1 MASGRVFPCPSKTV
15 GWDKNVKLLSFVHFM
30 YNALFRIISNIAV
43 VVRRFVVDG
52 KPSDT
57 DLYLFSSRLQD
68 FVKGTA
74 GNILTS
80 VPQRSSWKMTSST
93 KKSIVE
99 RLFLNHRL
107 DKRYMTLL

>member
-1 MASGRVFPCPSKTV
+1 
-15 GWDKNVKLLSFVHFM
+15 M

-43 VVRRFVVDG
+43 VARRFVVDG

-80 VPQRSSWKMTSST
+80 VPQRSSWKMTSPT

-99 RLFLNHRL
+99 RLFSNHRL
-107 DKRYMTLL
+107 DMAFL